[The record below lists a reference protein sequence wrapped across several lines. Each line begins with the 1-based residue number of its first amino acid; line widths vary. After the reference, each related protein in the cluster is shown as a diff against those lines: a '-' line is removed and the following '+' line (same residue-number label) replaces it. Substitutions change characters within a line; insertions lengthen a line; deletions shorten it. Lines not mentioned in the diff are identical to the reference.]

1 MSTSAGNE
9 LALDVAVA
17 IEYHP
22 CSPQQMGCTNACV
35 HVGFASGVKLLVL
48 RREKID
54 ADCVTSITS
63 VYQGPD
69 DLDFHISHGKHLL
82 QDYCTPLSCIDTEG
96 RDFEVVLILGY
107 TSVYSQGRIWDLA
120 AALML

>member
-17 IEYHP
+17 VEYHP

-35 HVGFASGVKLLVL
+35 QVGFASGVKLLVL
-48 RREKID
+48 RRAKID
-54 ADCVTSITS
+54 GDCVTSITS

-69 DLDFHISHGKHLL
+69 DLDFRISHGKHL
-82 QDYCTPLSCIDTEG
+82 CRITPFALHC
-96 RDFEVVLILGY
+96 
-107 TSVYSQGRIWDLA
+107 LA
-120 AALML
+120 